1 MSDAQRDLAARSE
14 TPRRIFPPGFVLGA
28 ATAAYQIEGA
38 HDADGRGA
46 SIWDVFSHTPG
57 RTMGGDT
64 GDVAADH
71 YNRLN
76 DDLDLMQSLGLQAYR
91 FSVSWPRIQADGSGP
106 ANLLGIDFYS
116 RLIDGLRE
124 RDITPIATLY
134 HWDLPQALEDAGGW
148 PERDTS
154 YRFAE
159 YASIMGN
166 ALGDRVAMWTTLNE
180 PWCSAFMGYASGE
193 HAPGRTDDLAALT
206 ASHHLNLAHGLA
218 LSALRDSVSDPSAQ
232 YSVTLN
238 FHGLEPVDSTSPEA
252 IARIDALTHRTFLD
266 PMLNGRLSDR
276 LVSDTQGITDWS
288 FVEPGDLALINQ
300 PIDVLGLNY
309 YSSDE
314 VRMRDHAGDDNPTA
328 WPGSR
333 NVEFVPTRRSRTA
346 MGWGIV
352 PEGLETLLVSLSTEF
367 PDLPLM
373 VTENGAAFDDVE
385 ERGAVHDEDRVAY
398 LSQHFDAALR
408 AIDRGVDLR
417 GYLVWSLIDNFEWA
431 LGYAKRFGII
441 RVDYETLERTVK
453 DSGTWLADVISS
465 QPRSR
470 PLVEHN

>member
-1 MSDAQRDLAARSE
+1 
-14 TPRRIFPPGFVLGA
+14 
-28 ATAAYQIEGA
+28 
-38 HDADGRGA
+38 
-46 SIWDVFSHTPG
+46 
-57 RTMGGDT
+57 
-64 GDVAADH
+64 
-71 YNRLN
+71 
-76 DDLDLMQSLGLQAYR
+76 
-91 FSVSWPRIQADGSGP
+91 
-106 ANLLGIDFYS
+106 
-116 RLIDGLRE
+116 
-124 RDITPIATLY
+124 
-134 HWDLPQALEDAGGW
+134 
-148 PERDTS
+148 
-154 YRFAE
+154 
-159 YASIMGN
+159 
-166 ALGDRVAMWTTLNE
+166 
-180 PWCSAFMGYASGE
+180 
-193 HAPGRTDDLAALT
+193 
-206 ASHHLNLAHGLA
+206 
-218 LSALRDSVSDPSAQ
+218 
-232 YSVTLN
+232 
-238 FHGLEPVDSTSPEA
+238 
-252 IARIDALTHRTFLD
+252 
-266 PMLNGRLSDR
+266 MLNGRLSER